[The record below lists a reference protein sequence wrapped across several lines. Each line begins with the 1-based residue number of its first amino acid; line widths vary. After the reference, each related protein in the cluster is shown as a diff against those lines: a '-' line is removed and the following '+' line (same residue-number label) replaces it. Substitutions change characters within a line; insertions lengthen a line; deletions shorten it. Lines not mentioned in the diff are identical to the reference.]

1 MQSTNK
7 INNNGMKDKV
17 ILITGA
23 SDGIGKASAIECA
36 KQGATVIIHGK
47 NVPKLEHLYDEIT
60 QAGYTEP
67 VIYPLDFE
75 KITPEDCDTLKEVVN
90 KEFGKLDGLF
100 NNAGW
105 LGASTPIEQYDLKLW
120 YRVMQI
126 NLNATF
132 MLTQACIPLLNHDNA
147 SSIVFNLDDKSTAY
161 WGAYGIAKAGLR
173 SFMEILADEMESTA
187 INVKGLMPGTVKTP
201 FRTRAFPAE
210 KSSTLTKPEAVAK
223 VAAFLL
229 SENSKTINNQASHGK
244 VFNFSEIE
252 KHILIRKVIMR
263 HTGHQE

>member
-1 MQSTNK
+1 MQLT
-7 INNNGMKDKV
+7 DKT

-23 SDGIGKASAIECA
+23 SDGIGKATAIECA

-47 NVPKLEHLYDEIT
+47 TVPKLELLYDEIL

-75 KITPEDCDTLKEVVN
+75 KITPEDCDTLKEVIH
-90 KEFGKLDGLF
+90 KEFGRLDGLF

-105 LGASTPIEQYDLKLW
+105 LGASTPIQQYDLKLW

-132 MLTQACIPLLNHDNA
+132 MLTQACIPLLNHDDA
-147 SSIVFNLDDKSTAY
+147 SSIVFTLDDKNTAY
-161 WGAYGIAKAGLR
+161 WGAYGVSKAGLK
-173 SFMEILADEMESTA
+173 SFMEILADEVENTA
-187 INVKGLMPGTVKTP
+187 INVTGLIPGNVKTA

-210 KSSTLTKPEAVAK
+210 DTSTLNKPEQVAK
-223 VAAFLL
+223 AAAYLL
-229 SENSKTINNQASHGK
+229 SENGSSINGESSHGK
-244 VFNFSEIE
+244 VFRLNEIP
-252 KHILIRKVIMR
+252 V
-263 HTGHQE
+263 QN